1 MMQWRTALLLLAAVV
16 LSGPICGGARAEPHF
31 AVDQGLKCS
40 SCHVN
45 ATGGGMRN
53 AFGSTWG
60 QTALPA
66 RQVDLGDGESWTGII
81 NRYIGLGADLRA
93 SGSYTDI
100 PHQESLSEFDVDE
113 LRLYLDLSPIPDR
126 LSLYI
131 DQRVAP
137 GASTNLEA
145 HGTVWFDER
154 RWYLKAGQ
162 MYLPYGLRL
171 EDDTAFIRQVPGINF
186 DTPDKGV
193 ELGYEST
200 HWSAQL
206 AATNGTAGGAEV
218 DDGKQ
223 ASLRVEYVQTTW
235 RAGASFNYND
245 ADAGDRRM
253 QNLFAGLRTGPVS
266 WLAEAN
272 YIVDDGTDS
281 GRRELWV
288 GHLEADWRLRQGQNL
303 KATVE
308 YYEPD
313 VDVDEDEQNRY
324 SLLWEYSP
332 MQFVQLRIGGYLYD
346 GIPQN
351 DLQNR
356 WTAFVQLHAFF

>member
-100 PHQESLSEFDVDE
+100 PHQESQSEFDVDE

-223 ASLRVEYVQTTW
+223 ASLRVEYVQTVW

-253 QNLFAGLRTGPVS
+253 QNLFAGLRTGPVA
-266 WLAEAN
+266 WLAEAD
-272 YIVDDGTDS
+272 YIVDDGTDPVDIVIDGMRTGELIAGGQCEIKFTPEVVGLAQLPGS
-281 GRRELWV
+281 SFYRRFRE
-288 GHLEADWRLRQGQNL
+288 
-303 KATVE
+303 K
-308 YYEPD
+308 
-313 VDVDEDEQNRY
+313 
-324 SLLWEYSP
+324 LL
-332 MQFVQLRIGGYLYD
+332 QL
-346 GIPQN
+346 
-351 DLQNR
+351 
-356 WTAFVQLHAFF
+356 TS

>member
-1 MMQWRTALLLLAAVV
+1 MIPRHTALLLVAGLGSVV
-16 LSGPICGGARAEPHF
+16 CSVARAEPYF
-31 AVDQGLKCS
+31 AVEQGLKCVA
-40 SCHVN
+40 CHVN

-66 RQVDLGDGESWTGII
+66 RQVSLDDRGEPWTGII
-81 NRYIGLGADLRA
+81 NRYVGIGANLRA
-93 SGSYTDI
+93 SGSYTDV
-100 PHQESLSEFDVDE
+100 PHQDSQSEFDLDE
-113 LRLYLDLSPIPDR
+113 LRLYLNLSPIPER
-126 LSLYI
+126 LSLYV
-131 DQRVAP
+131 DQRLAP

-145 HGTVWFDER
+145 HGTVWFGDR
-154 RWYLKAGQ
+154 RWYVKAGQ

-171 EDDTAFIRQVPGINF
+171 EDDTAFIRQIPGINF

-200 HWSAQL
+200 RWSAQL
-206 AATNGTAGGAEV
+206 AVTNGTAGGTEV

-223 ASLRVEYVQTTW
+223 ASLRAEFVQSIW

-253 QNLFAGLRTGPVS
+253 QNVFAGLRTGPIA
-266 WLAEAN
+266 WLAEAD
-272 YIVDDGTDS
+272 YIVDDGTDT

-288 GHLEADWRLRQGQNL
+288 GHLEGDWRLGAGHNL

-308 YYEPD
+308 YFEPD
-313 VDVDEDEQNRY
+313 IDVDEDEQNRY
-324 SLLWEYSP
+324 TLLWEYTP
-332 MQFVQLRIGGYLYD
+332 MQFVQLRVGALLYD

-356 WTAFVQLHAFF
+356 WTAFVQLHGFF